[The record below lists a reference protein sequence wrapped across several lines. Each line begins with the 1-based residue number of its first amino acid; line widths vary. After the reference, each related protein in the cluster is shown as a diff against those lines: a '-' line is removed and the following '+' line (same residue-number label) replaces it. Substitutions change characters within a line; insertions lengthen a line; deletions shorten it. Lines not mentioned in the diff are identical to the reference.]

1 MRRAASLTPVKAGMV
16 AVLCLLMVALA
27 PGPAAGRLPQTRPD
41 TKAYEGPR
49 CFSTV
54 IPEVTRT
61 LAQIVASRETG
72 QQIFSQG
79 QTVYLRIEPGQR
91 VAAGAR
97 YRLYRIEGE
106 IEHPLTGHIVGR
118 AINLLGTVEV
128 LAVQRGERAV
138 ARITDAC
145 GEVEVGDRLHP
156 LLSRDV
162 TAGKQQAKFDGDRLV
177 RPRDSD
183 ATVIYGTSESLYDA
197 GSDTARRG
205 MTVRQSYAVGD
216 VITIDQG
223 SADGWSPGQSVL
235 LYAAAGFK
243 ADGGFPRLEE
253 SMLVA
258 QGIVFWLQQ
267 RTAAVLI
274 TDGDGTVML
283 GHRARPQ

>member
-16 AVLCLLMVALA
+16 AVLCLLIVALA
-27 PGPAAGRLPQTRPD
+27 RGPAAGRLPQTHPD

-49 CFSTV
+49 CFTTV
-54 IPEVTRT
+54 VPEVTRT

-106 IEHPLTGHIVGR
+106 IEHPLTGDIVGR

-128 LAVQRGERAV
+128 LDADGVRAV

-156 LLSRDV
+156 LLTRDV
-162 TAGKQQAKFDGDRLV
+162 TAGKQRAKFDGDRLV
-177 RPRDSD
+177 QPRDSD

-235 LYAAAGFK
+235 LYGAAGFK
-243 ADGGFPRLEE
+243 ADGGLPRLEE
-253 SMLVA
+253 SLLVA
-258 QGIVFWLQQ
+258 QGMVFWLQR

-274 TDGDGTVML
+274 TDSDRVVLL
-283 GHRARPQ
+283 GYRARPQ